1 MKAFFQKWSA
11 QAHRLDATTYSL
23 AKRTAPKKEN
33 LIKSYDSP
41 YDLVYILKPSE
52 KNTDLKYSLRSVDK
66 FCHFRYIWFVGY
78 KPLWTKNTK
87 YIPTVQNK
95 DKWKNSIINYMAACK
110 CPLVSDNFVLM
121 NDDFFAINEIKDWDT
136 NLNVYLGDLRDE
148 VEKYKDEPKKSRW
161 KYGFDYAV
169 DLLTEMNC
177 PTMYNYETHL
187 PMIINKH
194 RFLEMMK
201 RPELIAFQQT
211 EKVLHKRS
219 IYKNL
224 YPDTNLPEPRLIE
237 DVKITLKYDLSSKW
251 LKEDWLSVFD
261 NVTNNHKEYPKVNS
275 FLTKLFPEKC
285 RYEI

>member
-161 KYGFDYAV
+161 KFDYAV

-187 PMIINKH
+187 PIIINKH

-201 RPELIAFQQT
+201 RPELIEFQKT